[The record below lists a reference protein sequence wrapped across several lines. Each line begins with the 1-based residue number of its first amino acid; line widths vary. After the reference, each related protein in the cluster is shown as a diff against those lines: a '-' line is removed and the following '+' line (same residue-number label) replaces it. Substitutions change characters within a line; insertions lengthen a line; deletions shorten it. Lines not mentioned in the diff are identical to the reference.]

1 MKEPGKSRPH
11 AGKRPRKKTRALAAE
26 AQPASA
32 PARERF
38 WRSPS
43 ANVIW
48 ALLTGLA
55 IGFATGREVDSCA
68 KREDLSAEPAGS
80 ASAHPVYKS
89 VAEFPAGWT
98 KDSDIKGDILAGLTP
113 EQTALA
119 LQALN
124 QRNCECGCPFGS
136 VANCLAKD
144 PNCPRSPVLGRLA
157 VAEVKAGKDLDQ
169 ILAAIDAKQA
179 ELGGG
184 RGAPN
189 AAPPEPTGP
198 VYVALYDHSPRKGPK
213 PAKVTVVEFSDFQ

>member
-1 MKEPGKSRPH
+1 MP
-11 AGKRPRKKTRALAAE
+11 GKRPRKKKARTLAAE

-32 PARERF
+32 PPREGF
-38 WRSPS
+38 WRRPS
-43 ANVIW
+43 LNVIW

-68 KREDLSAEPAGS
+68 KGEDISAENTPAGS

-89 VAEFPAGWT
+89 VAEFPAGWI
-98 KDSDIKGDILAGLTP
+98 KDSEIKGELLAGLTP

-119 LQALN
+119 LQSLN
-124 QRNCECGCPFGS
+124 QRNCECGCPFGT

-144 PNCPRSPVLGRLA
+144 PNCPRSPVLGKLA
-157 VAEVKAGKDLDQ
+157 VAEVKAGKSLDQ

-184 RGAPN
+184 RGAPA
-189 AAPPEPTGP
+189 AAPQEATGP
-198 VYVALYDHSPRKGPK
+198 VYVALFDHSARKGPK